1 MSEKFK
7 AVRGSEERADEVK
20 QWLLKQGAKN
30 IELYPCDR
38 EDLLYY
44 VMPTGSARSIRLEHD
59 YLFDVEKLPRWR
71 AERGQMYYYIS
82 GLCEVITGFDDYLG
96 YDNNHY
102 ELGNYFK
109 KKEEAEKFCL
119 KMIKLFEDRKNE

>member
-7 AVRGSEERADEVK
+7 AVRGSEERAKEVK
-20 QWLLKQGAKN
+20 QWLIDHGAKHTVGYLCN
-30 IELYPCDR
+30 R
-38 EDLLYY
+38 EDMLYY
-44 VMPTGSARSIRLEHD
+44 VGPDGYVRFLKYD
-59 YLFDVEKLPRWR
+59 YAHLFNVEKLPRWR
-71 AERGQMYYYIS
+71 AEKGQMYYYIS
-82 GLCEVITGFDDYLG
+82 GLCEVITGYDDYLG

-109 KKEEAEKFCL
+109 TKEEAEKFCS